1 MIVTF
6 TGYYGYS
13 GGARMTIITTD
24 QYTLYC
30 GDALDI
36 LPSLTGA
43 GDALV
48 TDPPYMLTSGGQ
60 TAGGLHERIG
70 GGGEYDNGG
79 NFFEG
84 DCPEWRDFM
93 PLLHSCLRE
102 NAHAYVM
109 ADSKNQLEMQV
120 QALAAGFRFH
130 NLLYWDK
137 GSCTPNRWY
146 MKNAEYVGFFFKGKA
161 FAIRNCSSKQGV
173 TMPQID
179 QSAHPTEKP
188 VLLMRHYIEN
198 SSLPGEVVIDPFMG
212 SGTTGVAAI
221 RAGRRFI
228 GIERDPR
235 WFDVAQERIEQA
247 ANNSLH
253 QTVDLFSK

>member
-1 MIVTF
+1 MLV
-6 TGYYGYS
+6 
-13 GGARMTIITTD
+13 TTD
-24 QYTLYC
+24 KYTLYC

-36 LPSLTGA
+36 LPEINGVDLC
-43 GDALV
+43 V
-48 TDPPYMLTSGGQ
+48 TDPPYMLTSGGR
-60 TAGGLHERIG
+60 TEGGLHERIG
-70 GGGEYDNGG
+70 GEYDNSG

-93 PLLHSCLRE
+93 PLIYACLRE
-102 NAHAYVM
+102 DAHAYVM
-109 ADSKNQLEMQV
+109 ADSKNQFEMQRS
-120 QALAAGFRFH
+120 ALEAGFRFH

-137 GSCTPNRWY
+137 GTCTPNRWY
-146 MKNAEYVGFFFKGKA
+146 MKNAEYVGFFFKGKG
-161 FAIRNCSSKQGV
+161 FAINDCSSKQGLYV
-173 TMPQID
+173 PQID
-179 QSAHPTEKP
+179 QTAHPTEKP
-188 VLLMRHYIEN
+188 ALLMRHYITN
-198 SSLPGEVVIDPFMG
+198 SSKAGECVIDPFMG